1 MLADVAAPDRRAAAF
16 IRILVMA
23 LLDHRVPP
31 PLVGVAVA
39 AGMWAVAGLG
49 PVLPVADGLRYGLI
63 ALLVAAGLAFD
74 LSGLRA
80 FRARRTTVNPL
91 RPERASAMVTEG
103 VYRWSRNPMYVG
115 MVLFLLA
122 WGVYLSALLAFLGP
136 VVFVAYI
143 TVFQIVPEER
153 ALRERFGREFDDYA
167 ARVRRWL

>member
-1 MLADVAAPDRRAAAF
+1 MAF
-16 IRILVMA
+16 
-23 LLDHRVPP
+23 LDHRIPP

-39 AGMWAVAGLG
+39 AGMWAAAGVG
-49 PVLPVADGLRYGLI
+49 PALPLANGLRYGLI

-80 FRARRTTVNPL
+80 FRTKRTTVNPL
-91 RPERASAMVTEG
+91 RPERVSAMVTDG

-122 WGVYLSALLAFLGP
+122 WGVYLSALLPFLGP
-136 VVFVAYI
+136 LAFMVYI
-143 TVFQIVPEER
+143 TVFQIRPEER
-153 ALRERFGREFDDYA
+153 ALRERFGSEFDDYA